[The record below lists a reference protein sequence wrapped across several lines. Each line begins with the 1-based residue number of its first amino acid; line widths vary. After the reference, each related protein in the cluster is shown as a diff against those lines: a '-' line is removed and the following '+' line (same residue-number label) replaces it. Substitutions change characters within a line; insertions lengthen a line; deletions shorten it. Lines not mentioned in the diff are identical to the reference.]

1 MIFSG
6 DTVIK
11 LAIEQGLNDIR
22 SNPWLIDNIMG
33 HFKDPALSVYGQK
46 EIDRCKEWFKN
57 HKIEVLLR
65 YRNDKDEFPCVT
77 IALNGSSEI
86 EDMRHLAD
94 TSTESVILM
103 PSDINKPINY
113 VVKPFIP
120 TEVNND
126 TGFVGISPSIKSARL
141 IRPDMILVDVSTGDG
156 YLIKEIAEDGI
167 FVEAGLNISAP
178 KLAVVPRFQFYEA
191 KVEHSFFR
199 ESYTI
204 GCHVH
209 GDPSTLLWLHAIV
222 SYSLLRYKESLL
234 EARGFTQ
241 SSFSSSDLAPN
252 QYMSTPGGENVFSRF
267 ITLSGMIENSWV
279 KSPYR
284 IAEGVEIAEK
294 IQGSESLKAGIK
306 IISNLDSLDFLNT
319 EEDSWTTIKD

>member
-6 DTVIK
+6 DTIIK

-33 HFKDPALSVYGQK
+33 QFKEPALSVYGQK
-46 EIDRCKEWFKN
+46 EIDRCKEWFLNNKT
-57 HKIEVLLR
+57 EVLLR

-77 IALNGSSEI
+77 IALNSSSEM
-86 EDMRHLAD
+86 EDMKHLAD

-113 VVKPFIP
+113 IVKPFVP
-120 TEVNND
+120 TEINNN
-126 TGFVGISPSIKSARL
+126 TGFVGISNTRAIRL
-141 IRPDMILVDVSTGDG
+141 ARPDMILVDVNNGNG
-156 YLIKEIAEDGI
+156 YVIREIVEDGVLI
-167 FVEAGLNISAP
+167 DPHLNLTASRLAIVP
-178 KLAVVPRFQFYEA
+178 KYQFYEA

-222 SYSLLRYKESLL
+222 SYCLLRYKESLL
-234 EARGFTQ
+234 EARGLSQ

-267 ITLSGMIENSWV
+267 ITLSGMVENSWL

-284 IAEGVEIAEK
+284 IAEAVEIAEK
-294 IQGSESLKAGIK
+294 NVDSESLMAGIK
-306 IISNLDSLDFLNT
+306 IISNLNSPSSLNT
-319 EEDSWTTIKD
+319 EDDTWITIEE

>member
-11 LAIEQGLNDIR
+11 LAIEQGLSDIR
-22 SNPWLIDNIMG
+22 SNLWLIDNIMG
-33 HFKDPALSVYGQK
+33 HFKDPALSTYGQK

-57 HKIEVLLR
+57 NKIEVLLR
-65 YRNDKDEFPCVT
+65 YRLDKDEFPCVT
-77 IALNGSSEI
+77 IALNSSSEI

-94 TSTESVILM
+94 TSTESVVLM

-113 VVKPFIP
+113 IVKPFVP
-120 TEVNND
+120 SEVDND
-126 TGFVGISPSIKSARL
+126 SGFVGISSSIKSARL
-141 IRPDMILVDVSTGDG
+141 IQPGMILVDVSNGNG
-156 YLIKEIAEDGI
+156 YVIRSIAEGGI
-167 FVEAGLNISAP
+167 FVDSNLNISAP

-209 GDPSTLLWLHAIV
+209 GDPAILLWLHAIV
-222 SYSLLRYKESLL
+222 SYCLLRYKESLL
-234 EARGFTQ
+234 EARGFSQT
-241 SSFSSSDLAPN
+241 SFSSSDVAPN

-267 ITLSGMIENSWV
+267 VTLSGMVENSWI

-284 IAEGVEIAEK
+284 IAEAVEIAEK
-294 IQGSESLKAGIK
+294 TQGSESLMAGIK
-306 IISNLDSLDFLNT
+306 VISNIDSPDFLNT
-319 EEDSWTTIKD
+319 EEDIWTTIKD